1 MLTDYGSPVTGP
13 TPRASRPKPSIDAL
27 MTAYLAEV
35 APPAAK
41 TSARRQA
48 RNRPAES
55 LELLRHGL
63 DGYGYQHLGKA
74 DLARWQAAF
83 DAGDE
88 SAFCRIAGA
97 SVLLKYLDEFLGYF
111 LIRKVAMP
119 DDEVAA
125 TIEDVRAFV
134 EWLFTDAGEITPAG
148 ARRALGRLASASAG
162 PARRRAPVR
171 PPLRPGQAGRG
182 RGARRAGEAAFEEIV
197 DDYLVIERVAPGTAL
212 VPRRRRAGQGAR
224 GRQCRGPSR
233 LDGQPSARTPRDHLG
248 DPRGGQRLP
257 GDARLTRPA
266 ARHRSLSL
274 PPGLASGSR

>member
-1 MLTDYGSPVTGP
+1 MTGP

-48 RNRPAES
+48 RNRPAKS

-74 DLARWQAAF
+74 NSARWQAAF

-119 DDEVAA
+119 DDEVAT
-125 TIEDVRAFV
+125 TIEDVRGFV
-134 EWLFTDAGEITPAG
+134 TWLGETGAITAAA
-148 ARRALGRLASASAG
+148 ARRSLGSLARASGRPPGRRASRQGALCAG
-162 PARRRAPVR
+162 P
-171 PPLRPGQAGRG
+171 
-182 RGARRAGEAAFEEIV
+182 EE
-197 DDYLVIERVAPGTAL
+197 
-212 VPRRRRAGQGAR
+212 
-224 GRQCRGPSR
+224 
-233 LDGQPSARTPRDHLG
+233 
-248 DPRGGQRLP
+248 
-257 GDARLTRPA
+257 
-266 ARHRSLSL
+266 
-274 PPGLASGSR
+274 